1 MKRIC
6 IILALVLV
14 LTCFFGC
21 TQSLGGDESSS
32 QPLSSETST
41 QTLPME
47 KRIFTAGAKVGIYSE
62 SGEVLVPAQYDEITA
77 LDYFFACRKALGS
90 RMGSVRTV

>member
-21 TQSLGGDESSS
+21 TQSMGGDESSS
-32 QPLSSETST
+32 QPLSSEAST

-47 KRIFTAGAKVGIYSE
+47 KRIFTVGAKVGIYSE
-62 SGEVLVPAQYDEITA
+62 SGEVLPEDAMVRIV
-77 LDYFFACRKALGS
+77 
-90 RMGSVRTV
+90 RMEGVKLFVEKL